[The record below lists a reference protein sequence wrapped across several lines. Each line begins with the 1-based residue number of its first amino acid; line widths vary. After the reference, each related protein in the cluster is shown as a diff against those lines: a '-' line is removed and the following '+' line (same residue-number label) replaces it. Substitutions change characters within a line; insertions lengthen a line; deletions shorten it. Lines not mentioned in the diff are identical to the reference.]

1 MAWRRIACPAA
12 PAPMHPT
19 CYLGDRGGESP
30 SHRAFSAQVETH
42 FHQHRVRSITNRPA
56 GSRGLSTRPP
66 FDTRRQDS
74 AAVRTDRL
82 AHVLDTLFRIPGTR
96 MRFGLD
102 PILGLIPGVGDAT
115 GILLSTYLII
125 EAARTGASRAVLLR
139 MLFNV
144 GVDSLL
150 SVVPLVGDLLDAGWK
165 SNTRNLA
172 LLRRHLGDPRGAD
185 SASRSFITM
194 VLIAVALL
202 IVIVLVSAVV
212 AVRWI
217 IGLF

>member
-1 MAWRRIACPAA
+1 MSNQTPFETDR
-12 PAPMHPT
+12 
-19 CYLGDRGGESP
+19 LG
-30 SHRAFSAQVETH
+30 
-42 FHQHRVRSITNRPA
+42 
-56 GSRGLSTRPP
+56 
-66 FDTRRQDS
+66 S

-102 PILGLIPGVGDAT
+102 PILGLIPGLGDAA
-115 GILLSTYLII
+115 GIVLSTYLVV

-139 MLFNV
+139 MLINV

-150 SVVPLVGDLLDAGWK
+150 SVVPLLGDLLDAGWK

-185 SASRSFITM
+185 AASRSFIVM
-194 VLIAVALL
+194 VMIGLLLLAVA
-202 IVIVLVSAVV
+202 VLVSAVV
-212 AVRWI
+212 AVRWL